1 MARLANDTAIEE
13 RGGKLSATLSR
24 DWEIWGPNG
33 GYIASIA
40 LRAAGKV
47 APPGHRPATFS
58 CQYLSVGQFTPVE
71 IDAEP
76 VRKGRNVWC
85 TNVVVSQNE
94 KRLLQAQ
101 VWTTNK
107 QDGPSKTDR
116 KFPDVK
122 HHAELKTWAELFPD
136 GKESFPFW
144 RNFDSKPAS
153 LAGRGKADPR
163 GSVNQDWYRFR
174 EFTKTDDVFLDFA
187 RALVMIDTYPWPAFG
202 RGLDTSPDYVAPT
215 LDVTAWFHTPP
226 GDADWFLAD
235 ARADVAADGLIH
247 GTVDIWSED
256 GRAIATGGSNLLV
269 VQRGG

>member
-1 MARLANDTAIEE
+1 MAGLEEDTAVDL
-13 RGGKLSATLSR
+13 RDGNLSATLSR

-47 APPGHRPATFS
+47 VPPDHRPATFS
-58 CQYLSVGQFTPVE
+58 CQYLSVGQFAPVAIE
-71 IDAEP
+71 AEP

-85 TNVVVSQNE
+85 TNVAISQNE

-107 QDGPSKTDR
+107 QDGP
-116 KFPDVK
+116 
-122 HHAELKTWAELFPD
+122 
-136 GKESFPFW
+136 
-144 RNFDSKPAS
+144 
-153 LAGRGKADPR
+153 
-163 GSVNQDWYRFR
+163 
-174 EFTKTDDVFLDFA
+174 FLDFA

-202 RGLDTSPDYVAPT
+202 RGFDTYPGYVAPT

-226 GDADWFLAD
+226 GDTDWFLAD
-235 ARADVAADGLIH
+235 ARADVAANGLIH

-269 VQRGG
+269 VQRDAR

>member
-1 MARLANDTAIEE
+1 MAGLANDTAVEE

-47 APPGHRPATFS
+47 APPDHRPATFS
-58 CQYLSVGQFTPVE
+58 CQYLSVGQFAPVE
-71 IDAEP
+71 IEAQP
-76 VRKGRNVWC
+76 VRQGRNVWC
-85 TNVVVSQNE
+85 INVAISQNG

-107 QDGPSKTDR
+107 VDGPTKVDR

-122 HHAELKTWAELFPD
+122 PHRELKTWGELFPEKT
-136 GKESFPFW
+136 GSFPFW
-144 RNFDSKPAS
+144 ENFESKPAN
-153 LAGRGKADPR
+153 AEIRGKADPR
-163 GSVNQDWYRFR
+163 GSVNQEWYRFR
-174 EFTKTDDVFLDFA
+174 EFSRTDDPFLDYA
-187 RALVMIDTYPWPAFG
+187 RALVMIDTYPWPAFC
-202 RGLDTSPDYVAPT
+202 RAFDIYPDYVAPT
-215 LDVTAWFHTPP
+215 LDVAAWFHNPP
-226 GDADWFLAD
+226 GDATWLLAD
-235 ARADVAADGLIH
+235 ARADVAGGGLIH
-247 GTVDIWSED
+247 GTVHIWSED